1 MAPIMAGI
9 RPDIPSPS
17 TSQEIRKMPAS
28 LASARAAAPVLVAIA
43 PLLAVVLPA
52 GSGPAPASAQELAAS
67 AREPARE
74 LAQESAL
81 TGFTAARAVTQ
92 LACEARF
99 LDLPRAESFREH
111 LRTITEHPHPAGSAA
126 QVRVGDYLARAM
138 ERAGLAVTRHP
149 YDVYLP
155 ELTDDVEVHIVTPV
169 AMQLSNREP
178 ALPEDR
184 FSGHADLLNGWNAY
198 SGSGDVTGEVV
209 YANYGRRED
218 YLALD
223 SIGVSLAGKVV
234 IARYGGNFRGY
245 KVKFAEERGAAGV
258 IMFNDPGFSGLG
270 AYPEGPMMNGE
281 TIQRG
286 SVLTLPWT
294 GDPLTP
300 FEPALPVDGAA
311 GDDRNGGRQVERL
324 DPSEVPLHN
333 IPVLPIGYEAAT
345 EILSRMTGLEVPP
358 GWAAGMEVDYR
369 ITGGPELTVRVRV
382 NQPMK
387 LTRATNVVGTV
398 RGSEF
403 PDEWF
408 ILGAHYDPWGFG
420 AIDPNGGTAML
431 LTLAEALGK
440 LSRDD
445 ECRPRRSIMI
455 AHWDAEEYGII
466 GSTEWVEEFREA
478 LEANAIAYINAD
490 AAVSGAN
497 FGSSSSPS
505 LKGQIIE
512 ATKAVTYPGTG
523 EPLYDWWLARAGEGA
538 AEPGLG
544 NLGGGSDHVGFYT
557 HAGVPSGSLSS
568 GNPGGVYHSN
578 YDNFA
583 WYERFGDTTFAHGP
597 MIARADGILAL
608 RFANADVLP
617 YDVVRYA
624 TDTRTH
630 VETLYAVAAQRGLTV
645 DLSRLVETTR
655 ELDDDAA
662 ALVAARERWLRSG
675 AVDAAEAEAVNRA
688 LIGLEKAWLNDRGLQ
703 GRPWSRSIYVSPDP
717 FSGYASWMLPGLRYE
732 IETDDRADL
741 PGWER
746 VYIGAVRNLAQRMRA
761 VAGMMP

>member
-1 MAPIMAGI
+1 MRWP
-9 RPDIPSPS
+9 
-17 TSQEIRKMPAS
+17 
-28 LASARAAAPVLVAIA
+28 
-43 PLLAVVLPA
+43 
-52 GSGPAPASAQELAAS
+52 
-67 AREPARE
+67 
-74 LAQESAL
+74 
-81 TGFTAARAVTQ
+81 
-92 LACEARF
+92 
-99 LDLPRAESFREH
+99 
-111 LRTITEHPHPAGSAA
+111 
-126 QVRVGDYLARAM
+126 
-138 ERAGLAVTRHP
+138 TRGWRSENYP

-178 ALPEDR
+178 ALAEDR
-184 FSGHADLLNGWNAY
+184 FSGHPDLLNGWNAF

-218 YLALD
+218 YRALD
-223 SIGVSLAGKVV
+223 SMDISLSGKIV

-258 IMFNDPGFSGLG
+258 VMFNDPGFAGLD
-270 AYPEGPMMNGE
+270 AYPEGPMMNGQ

-300 FEPALPVDGAA
+300 FVPALPTDGEV
-311 GDDRNGGRQVERL
+311 QVERL
-324 DPSEVPLHN
+324 DPSEVALHT
-333 IPVLPIGYEAAT
+333 IPVLPIGYEAAI
-345 EILSRMTGLEVPP
+345 EILSRMTGPAAPP
-358 GWAAGMEVDYR
+358 GWDAALDTEFRLV
-369 ITGGPELTVRVRV
+369 GGPGLRVRVRV
-382 NQPMK
+382 NQPRK
-387 LTRATNVVGTV
+387 LTRATNVVGTL

-431 LTLAEALGK
+431 LTLAEALGE
-440 LSRDD
+440 LARDE

-466 GSTEWVEEFREA
+466 GSTEWVEELREE

-490 AAVSGAN
+490 GAVSGSN
-497 FGSSSSPS
+497 FGASSSPS
-505 LKGQIIE
+505 LKAQIIE
-512 ATKAVTYPGTG
+512 ATRAVIYPETG
-523 EPLYDWWLARAGEGA
+523 ERLYDWWMARAPAGET
-538 AEPGLG
+538 EPSLG
-544 NLGGGSDHVGFYT
+544 NLGGGSDHVAFYT
-557 HAGVPSGSLSS
+557 HAGIPSGAMSA
-568 GNPGGVYHSN
+568 GNPSGVYHSN

-583 WYERFGDTTFAHGP
+583 WFERFGDTAFVHGP
-597 MIARADGILAL
+597 MVARADGILAL
-608 RFANADVLP
+608 RFANADLLP
-617 YDVVRYA
+617 YDPVRYA

-630 VETLYAVAAQRGLTV
+630 VETLYEVARERGHRI
-645 DLSRLVETTR
+645 DLG
-655 ELDDDAA
+655 
-662 ALVAARERWLRSG
+662 ALVASTTDLEEAARTLVRARDRWTASG
-675 AVDAAEAEAVNRA
+675 SVDPAAAEDVNRE

-732 IETDDRADL
+732 IETDDRADI

-746 VYIGAVRNLAQRMRA
+746 VYINAVRDLAGRMRR
-761 VAGMMP
+761 VAAMMEEGG

>member
-1 MAPIMAGI
+1 MAAA
-9 RPDIPSPS
+9 
-17 TSQEIRKMPAS
+17 TSQDP
-28 LASARAAAPVLVAIA
+28 
-43 PLLAVVLPA
+43 
-52 GSGPAPASAQELAAS
+52 
-67 AREPARE
+67 
-74 LAQESAL
+74 AL
-81 TGFTAARAVTQ
+81 TGFTESRAATQ

-99 LDLPRAESFREH
+99 LELPRSDAFREH

-126 QVRVGDYLARAM
+126 QVRVGEYIAGAM
-138 ERAGLAVTRHP
+138 ERAGLEVTNYP

-184 FSGHADLLNGWNAY
+184 FSGHPDLLNGWNAF

-223 SIGVSLAGKVV
+223 SMGVSIAGKVV

-245 KVKFAEERGAAGV
+245 KVKFAEERGAVGV

-270 AYPEGPMMNGE
+270 DYPEGPMMNGQ

-300 FEPALPVDGAA
+300 FVPALPLDG
-311 GDDRNGGRQVERL
+311 DTQVERL
-324 DPSEVPLHN
+324 DPAEVPFHT

-345 EILSRMTGLEVPP
+345 EILSRMTDLDTPP
-358 GWAAGMEVDYR
+358 GWDPPMELDYR
-369 ITGGPELTVRVRV
+369 IIGGTDLTVRVRV
-382 NQPMK
+382 NQPRK
-387 LTRATNVVGTV
+387 LTRATNIVGTL

-431 LTLAEALGK
+431 LTLADALGE
-440 LSRDD
+440 LVREDG

-466 GSTEWVEEFREA
+466 GSTEWVEHLREE

-490 AAVSGAN
+490 GAVSGAR

-523 EPLYDWWLARAGEGA
+523 ERLYDWWLGQAAEGA
-538 AEPGLG
+538 EEPALG

-557 HAGVPSGSLSS
+557 HAGVPSAALSS
-568 GNPGGVYHSN
+568 GNPSGVYHSN

-583 WYERFGDTTFAHGP
+583 WYERFGDSEFIYGP

-630 VETLYAVAAQRGLTV
+630 VETLYQVAEARGLSV
-645 DLSRLVETTR
+645 DFSALVESTR
-655 ELDDDAA
+655 RLEEAA
-662 ALVAARERWLRSG
+662 SALVEARDRWIASG
-675 AVDAAEAEAVNRA
+675 SIDPARAEAVNRA

-732 IETDDRADL
+732 LETDDRADL

-746 VYIGAVRNLAQRMRA
+746 VYIGAVHDLVGWMRT
-761 VAGMMP
+761 VTVMMSR

>member
-1 MAPIMAGI
+1 MPR
-9 RPDIPSPS
+9 RPTHRTAALLVPP
-17 TSQEIRKMPAS
+17 
-28 LASARAAAPVLVAIA
+28 LALAAATLVPTLADRA
-43 PLLAVVLPA
+43 PNSPTQ
-52 GSGPAPASAQELAAS
+52 PAPTAQD
-67 AREPARE
+67 PT
-74 LAQESAL
+74 L
-81 TGFTAARAVTQ
+81 TGFTAQRAAIQ

-99 LDLPRAESFREH
+99 LELPRSDAFREH
-111 LRTITEHPHPAGSAA
+111 LRTITANPHPAGSAA
-126 QVRVGDYLARAM
+126 QARVGEYLAGAM
-138 ERAGLAVTRHP
+138 ERAGLDVTNYP

-184 FSGHADLLNGWNAY
+184 FSGHPDLLNGWNAF

-223 SIGVSLAGKVV
+223 SMGVSLAGKVV

-258 IMFNDPGFSGLG
+258 IMFNDPGFSGLD
-270 AYPEGPMMNGE
+270 AYPEGPMMSGQ

-300 FEPALPVDGAA
+300 FVPALPLDG
-311 GDDRNGGRQVERL
+311 DVQVERL
-324 DPSEVPLHN
+324 DPSEVPLHT
-333 IPVLPIGYEAAT
+333 IPVLPIGYEAAA
-345 EILSRMTGLEVPP
+345 EILSRMTGRDTPP
-358 GWAAGMEVDYR
+358 GWDAGMELDYR
-369 ITGGPELTVRVRV
+369 MTGGPELSVRVRV
-382 NQPMK
+382 NQPRK
-387 LTRATNVVGTV
+387 LTRATNVVGTLG
-398 RGSEF
+398 GSEF

-408 ILGAHYDPWGFG
+408 ILGAHYDPWAFG

-431 LTLAEALGK
+431 LTLAEALGD
-440 LSRDD
+440 LVREHE

-466 GSTEWVEEFREA
+466 GSTEWVEQLREE

-490 AAVSGAN
+490 GAVSGEN

-523 EPLYDWWLARAGEGA
+523 ERLYDWWLSRAPDGA
-538 AEPGLG
+538 EEPALG

-557 HAGVPSGSLSS
+557 HAGVPSGALSS

-583 WYERFGDTTFAHGP
+583 WYERFGDSDFIYGP
-597 MIARADGILAL
+597 MVARADGILAL

-630 VETLYAVAAQRGLTV
+630 VETLYQVAEARGLTV
-645 DLSRLVETTR
+645 DFSRLVASTQK
-655 ELDDDAA
+655 LDEAA
-662 ALVAARERWLRSG
+662 ATLAAARDQWIDSG
-675 AVDAAEAEAVNRA
+675 NVDPARAEAVNRA

-732 IETDDRADL
+732 LETDDRADL

-746 VYIGAVRNLAQRMRA
+746 VYIGAVGELAERMRG
-761 VAGMMP
+761 VAAMMGR

>member
-1 MAPIMAGI
+1 MRPQRPARSRTVKLLFILTSSLLLLATLPALSPPTGRPPASGHATPTAPIPQDPTLI
-9 RPDIPSPS
+9 
-17 TSQEIRKMPAS
+17 
-28 LASARAAAPVLVAIA
+28 
-43 PLLAVVLPA
+43 
-52 GSGPAPASAQELAAS
+52 
-67 AREPARE
+67 
-74 LAQESAL
+74 
-81 TGFTAARAVTQ
+81 GFTARRASWQ
-92 LACEARF
+92 LACEERF
-99 LDLPRAESFREH
+99 LQLPRSDYFREH
-111 LRTITEHPHPAGSAA
+111 LRTITENPHPAGSPA
-126 QVRVGDYLARAM
+126 QARVGEYIAGAM
-138 ERAGLAVTRHP
+138 ERAGLEVTSYP

-155 ELTDDVEVHIVTPV
+155 ELTDDVEIHIMTPV
-169 AMQLSNREP
+169 PISLSNREP
-178 ALPEDR
+178 ELSEDR
-184 FSGHADLLNGWNAY
+184 FSGHPDLLNGWNAF
-198 SGSGDVTGEVV
+198 SGSGDVTAEVV

-223 SIGVSLAGKVV
+223 SMGVSIAGKVV

-258 IMFNDPGFSGLG
+258 VMFNDPGTSEL
-270 AYPEGPMMNGE
+270 APYPEGPMMNGQ

-300 FEPALPVDGAA
+300 FVPALPLDGDA
-311 GDDRNGGRQVERL
+311 QVERL
-324 DPSEVPLHN
+324 DPSEVPLHT
-333 IPVLPIGYEAAT
+333 IPVLPIGYEAAS
-345 EILSRMTGLEVPP
+345 EILSRMTGREAPP
-358 GWAAGMEVDYR
+358 GWAATMDLDYR
-369 ITGGPELTVRVRV
+369 IIGGPDLTVRVRV
-382 NQPMK
+382 NQPKK
-387 LTRATNVVGTV
+387 LTRATNVVGTL

-431 LTLAEALGK
+431 LTLADALGE
-440 LSRDD
+440 LARDG
-445 ECRPRRSIMI
+445 ECLPRRSIMI

-466 GSTEWVEEFREA
+466 GSTEWVEQFREE

-490 AAVSGAN
+490 GAVSGRN
-497 FGSSSSPS
+497 FGASSSPS

-523 EPLYDWWLARAGEGA
+523 EVLYDWWLARAGENA
-538 AEPGLG
+538 DEPGLG

-557 HAGVPSGSLSS
+557 HAGVPSGAMSS

-583 WYERFGDTTFAHGP
+583 WYERFGDTAFVYGP
-597 MIARADGILAL
+597 MVARADGVLAL
-608 RFANADVLP
+608 RFANADLLP

-630 VETLYAVAAQRGLTV
+630 VETLYQVARSRGLQV
-645 DLSRLVETTR
+645 DFSRLVASTEELEEAAAALAAARTR
-655 ELDDDAA
+655 WTDSGEVDAA
-662 ALVAARERWLRSG
+662 A
-675 AVDAAEAEAVNRA
+675 AEAVNRA

-746 VYIGAVRNLAQRMRA
+746 VYIGAVGELAERMRETA
-761 VAGMMP
+761 AMMKH

>member
-1 MAPIMAGI
+1 PQD
-9 RPDIPSPS
+9 P
-17 TSQEIRKMPAS
+17 T
-28 LASARAAAPVLVAIA
+28 
-43 PLLAVVLPA
+43 
-52 GSGPAPASAQELAAS
+52 
-67 AREPARE
+67 
-74 LAQESAL
+74 L
-81 TGFTAARAVTQ
+81 TGFTAQRAATQ

-99 LDLPRAESFREH
+99 LELPRSDTFREH
-111 LRTITEHPHPAGSAA
+111 LRTITENPHPAGSAA
-126 QVRVGDYLARAM
+126 QARVGRYIAGAM
-138 ERAGLAVTRHP
+138 DRAGLDVTNYP

-184 FSGHADLLNGWNAY
+184 FSGHPGLLNGWNAF

-218 YLALD
+218 YRALD
-223 SIGVSLAGKVV
+223 SMGVAVAGKVV

-258 IMFNDPGFSGLG
+258 IMFNDPGFSGLD
-270 AYPEGPMMNGE
+270 AYPEGPMMSGL

-300 FEPALPVDGAA
+300 FVPALPLDG
-311 GDDRNGGRQVERL
+311 DIQVERL
-324 DPSEVPLHN
+324 DPAEVPLHT

-345 EILSRMTGLEVPP
+345 EILTRMAGPGTPP
-358 GWAAGMEVDYR
+358 GWAAGMELDYR
-369 ITGGPELTVRVRV
+369 LTGGPGLTVRVRV
-382 NQPMK
+382 NQPRK
-387 LTRATNVVGTV
+387 LTRATNVVGTL

-408 ILGAHYDPWGFG
+408 ILGAHYDPWAFG

-431 LTLAEALGK
+431 LTLAEALGE
-440 LSRDD
+440 LVRGNT

-466 GSTEWVEEFREA
+466 GSTEWVEQLREE

-490 AAVSGAN
+490 AAVSGEN

-523 EPLYDWWLARAGEGA
+523 ERLYDWWLARAPDGA
-538 AEPGLG
+538 EEPGLG

-557 HAGVPSGSLSS
+557 HAGVPSGALSS

-583 WYERFGDTTFAHGP
+583 WYERFGDSEFIYGP

-608 RFANADVLP
+608 RFANADILP

-630 VETLYAVAAQRGLTV
+630 VETLYRIAEERDLTV
-645 DLSRLVETTR
+645 DFSQLLASTT
-655 ELDDDAA
+655 ELDEAAA
-662 ALVAARERWLRSG
+662 ALVAARDGWIESG
-675 AVDAAEAEAVNRA
+675 DIDRTRAEAVNRA

-732 IETDDRADL
+732 LETDDRADL

-746 VYIGAVRNLAQRMRA
+746 VYIGAVGELAKRMRE
-761 VAGMMP
+761 VATLMNR

>member
-1 MAPIMAGI
+1 
-9 RPDIPSPS
+9 
-17 TSQEIRKMPAS
+17 
-28 LASARAAAPVLVAIA
+28 
-43 PLLAVVLPA
+43 
-52 GSGPAPASAQELAAS
+52 
-67 AREPARE
+67 
-74 LAQESAL
+74 
-81 TGFTAARAVTQ
+81 
-92 LACEARF
+92 
-99 LDLPRAESFREH
+99 
-111 LRTITEHPHPAGSAA
+111 
-126 QVRVGDYLARAM
+126 M
-138 ERAGLAVTRHP
+138 EEAGLAVTRHP

-178 ALPEDR
+178 ALAEDR
-184 FSGHADLLNGWNAY
+184 FSGHPDLLNGWNAF

-218 YLALD
+218 YLELD
-223 SIGVSLAGKVV
+223 EMGVSLDGKVV

-245 KVKFAEERGAAGV
+245 KVLFAEERGAVGV
-258 IMFNDPGFSGLG
+258 VMFNDPGFSGLA

-300 FEPALPVDGAA
+300 FEPALPVDAA
-311 GDDRNGGRQVERL
+311 PGDDRNGGRQVERL

-345 EILSRMTGLEVPP
+345 EILSRMTGREVPA

-431 LTLAEALGK
+431 LTLAEALGE
-440 LSRDD
+440 LSRD
-445 ECRPRRSIMI
+445 EACRPRRSIMI

-512 ATKAVTYPGTG
+512 ATKAVTYPGSD
-523 EPLYDWWLARAGEGA
+523 ESVYDWWLERTGGEA
-538 AEPGLG
+538 TEPALG

-630 VETLYAVAAQRGLTV
+630 VETLYEVAAQRGLKV
-645 DLSRLVETTR
+645 DLSRLVESTS
-655 ELDDDAA
+655 ELDDAA
-662 ALVAARERWLRSG
+662 AVAGGGARALARLGGGGRGGGRGGEPGADRTGEGVAERPGTAGPPVEPLDLRLAG
-675 AVDAAEAEAVNRA
+675 PVQRLRLVDAAGAPLR
-688 LIGLEKAWLNDRGLQ
+688 DRD
-703 GRPWSRSIYVSPDP
+703 GRPRGPARVGARLHRRRPQPGGAHAVGGRDDAVGAVGHP
-717 FSGYASWMLPGLRYE
+717 RFLLPGS
-732 IETDDRADL
+732 L
-741 PGWER
+741 PTVKIRMSKAR
-746 VYIGAVRNLAQRMRA
+746 VPAARDGLGQRTPVGANMIHEGNRS
-761 VAGMMP
+761 